1 MATIVNHINRHA
13 FELTRFRQ
21 AGSLS
26 GLDWH
31 RTGIMGMRFSLELT
45 DRDLEFFRKALRKS
59 RDAVRHADESEIIE
73 AINDILAEIKSEEPL
88 PDFVAKR
95 IPRLESMIRMLQDDE
110 WGLPTEDRERL
121 LAMFVYFGDPEDILP
136 DYIPVIGYLD
146 DVIMIELVV
155 RELQHVRDAYGD
167 FCDFRDG
174 YDKRYGVG
182 HDGAVRRD
190 RIDKKRQQLHQR
202 MKRRSKSNKKRATL
216 W

>member
-1 MATIVNHINRHA
+1 
-13 FELTRFRQ
+13 
-21 AGSLS
+21 
-26 GLDWH
+26 
-31 RTGIMGMRFSLELT
+31 MGMRFSLELT
-45 DRDLEFFRKALRKS
+45 DRDLNFFRKALKKS

-88 PDFVAKR
+88 PDFVALR
-95 IPRLESMIRMLQDDE
+95 LPRLESMIRMLQDDE
-110 WGLPTEDRERL
+110 WELPVADRERL

-155 RELQHVRDAYGD
+155 RELHHVRHAYDD
-167 FCDFRDG
+167 FCEFRES
-174 YDKRYGVG
+174 YDNRSKSG
-182 HDGAVRRD
+182 HDGVIRRD

-202 MKRRSKSNKKRATL
+202 MKRRLAKDRKENKSTVL